1 MSRKTA
7 REMAMKLFYEYE
19 ITGEFQKDTMR
30 VMEDEFKNNTAEA
43 DITYIDQMTGGFPE
57 KKEEID
63 AIIKKNLVGWNFDRL
78 SKLDLSILRIALY
91 EMKYLETPYK
101 VAINEAVE
109 LAKVYSGDKAP
120 SFINGVLGG
129 YVNSR

>member
-1 MSRKTA
+1 VSRKTA

>member
-1 MSRKTA
+1 
-7 REMAMKLFYEYE
+7 MKLFYEYE
-19 ITGEFQKDTMR
+19 ITGSFQDDTMR
-30 VMEDEFKNNTAEA
+30 VMEDEFKKSTAET
-43 DITYIDQMTGGFPE
+43 DLTYINQITGGFSD

-63 AIIKKNLVGWNFDRL
+63 AIIEKNIVGWNFDRL

-91 EMKYLETPYK
+91 EMIYMDTPYK